1 MTTRQV
7 DAAPAYDLLLR
18 GGTVVDPDRTERFIA
33 DVAVASG
40 RIVAIGPSL
49 DVRGAARVI
58 DVAGRVVTPGL
69 VDLHAH
75 GYWGVTYD
83 GLEVDAVAARTGVTT
98 WVDAGSSGAATFPGF
113 RRYVI
118 EPSETRIVPFL
129 NLSAVGIVYR
139 GVPEFNDLRF
149 ADVPF
154 AVETIDEH
162 RDLIAGVKVRLGR
175 AIVGD
180 SGDQALWLAR
190 DAADHVGLPLLVHL
204 GLPPPSI
211 REILGALRPGDI
223 VTHCFRG
230 GVGGI
235 VPGGKIRADVLAA
248 RERGVLFDVG
258 HGAGSFSFATARDAL
273 DDGFPPDSISTD
285 LHQQSIRGPAFDLPT
300 VMSKFLALGM
310 SLEDVVRRATLNP
323 AGAIRRDDGTGTL
336 RVGAPADLAVSAL
349 EEGDFEFADVTGA
362 SLHGRQRLVNV
373 MTFRAGREMERGRE
387 YGALPLFVRPRDY

>member
-1 MTTRQV
+1 VTR
-7 DAAPAYDLLLR
+7 DGDDPPAYDLLLR
-18 GGTVVDPDRTERFIA
+18 GGTIVDPDAHERFIG
-33 DVAVASG
+33 DVAVAG
-40 RIVAIGPSL
+40 GQIAAVGPAL
-49 DVRGAARVI
+49 DPRGAT
-58 DVAGRVVTPGL
+58 RVVELSGKILTPGL

-83 GLEVDAVAARTGVTT
+83 GLNVDAVAGRTGVTT

-113 RRYVI
+113 RHYVI
-118 EPSETRIVPFL
+118 EPSTTRIVPFL
-129 NLSAVGIVYR
+129 NLCAIGIIYR
-139 GVPEFNDLRF
+139 GVLEFNDLRY

-154 AVETIDEH
+154 AVETIEEH
-162 RDLIAGVKVRLGR
+162 RDLIAGIKVRLGR

-190 DAADHVGLPLLVHL
+190 DVADHTGLPLLVHL

-211 REILGALRPGDI
+211 REILGALQPGDI

-235 VPGGKIRADVLAA
+235 VLGGKIRADVRAA
-248 RERGVLFDVG
+248 RRRGVLFDIG
-258 HGAGSFSFATARDAL
+258 HGSGSFSFATAREAL

-285 LHQQSIRGPAFDLPT
+285 LHQLSIRGPAHDLPT

-310 SLEDVVRRATLNP
+310 TLEDVVRRVTINP
-323 AGAIRRDDGTGTL
+323 ATAIRRVDGTGTL
-336 RVGAPADLAVSAL
+336 RVGAPADLAVSVL
-349 EEGDFEFADVTGA
+349 EDGDFEFVDVTGTTVR
-362 SLHGRQRLVNV
+362 GQQRLKNV
-373 MTFRAGREMERGRE
+373 MTFRAGREMDRTRD